1 MIDKVWVYRENRGM
15 RILAASRDL
24 REVFF
29 FLENHQ
35 PGNCS
40 CSTYANS
47 ANGTTS
53 PQRSQS
59 FVTDWY
65 CTSYHPRPPTETSP
79 PGAAI
84 VDLKRRRPALATTAT
99 QDSRAPSTVH
109 CCIPRKKKGVRDAMD
124 HVWPDRVCSHVT
136 VGERNKTGLNSAGGR
151 CWTTQGEK
159 NRRHK
164 SPPDKKKKKNQIVA
178 LLTHDRNS
186 CICIIG
192 LYRLVNSYL

>member
-53 PQRSQS
+53 PQPSQS

-65 CTSYHPRPPTETSP
+65 LLPTPSP
-79 PGAAI
+79 NGDISSRSCHRGPQ
-84 VDLKRRRPALATTAT
+84 RRGPALATTAT
-99 QDSRAPSTVH
+99 QDSQAQSTVH
-109 CCIPRKKKGVRDAMD
+109 CCIPRKKKSVRDAMD

-151 CWTTQGEK
+151 CWTTQGEEK
-159 NRRHK
+159 QATQV
-164 SPPDKKKKKNQIVA
+164 S
-178 LLTHDRNS
+178 S
-186 CICIIG
+186 
-192 LYRLVNSYL
+192 

>member
-1 MIDKVWVYRENRGM
+1 M

-53 PQRSQS
+53 PQPSQS

-65 CTSYHPRPPTETSP
+65 LLPPPSP
-79 PGAAI
+79 NGDISSQSCHRGPQ
-84 VDLKRRRPALATTAT
+84 RRGSALATTAT
-99 QDSRAPSTVH
+99 QDSQAQSAVH
-109 CCIPRKKKGVRDAMD
+109 CCIPRKKKGVRAAMD
-124 HVWPDRVCSHVT
+124 HEWPDRVCSHVT

-151 CWTTQGEK
+151 CWTTQGKK

-164 SPPDKKKKKNQIVA
+164 SPP
-178 LLTHDRNS
+178 
-186 CICIIG
+186 
-192 LYRLVNSYL
+192 

>member
-53 PQRSQS
+53 SQPSQS

-65 CTSYHPRPPTETSP
+65 LLPTPSP
-79 PGAAI
+79 NGDISSRSCHRGPQ
-84 VDLKRRRPALATTAT
+84 RRGPALATTAT
-99 QDSRAPSTVH
+99 KDSQAQSIVH
-109 CCIPRKKKGVRDAMD
+109 CCIPRKKKSVRDAMD
-124 HVWPDRVCSHVT
+124 HGWPDRVCSHVT

-151 CWTTQGEK
+151 CWTTQGEE
-159 NRRHK
+159 
-164 SPPDKKKKKNQIVA
+164 KKATQV
-178 LLTHDRNS
+178 S
-186 CICIIG
+186 
-192 LYRLVNSYL
+192 S